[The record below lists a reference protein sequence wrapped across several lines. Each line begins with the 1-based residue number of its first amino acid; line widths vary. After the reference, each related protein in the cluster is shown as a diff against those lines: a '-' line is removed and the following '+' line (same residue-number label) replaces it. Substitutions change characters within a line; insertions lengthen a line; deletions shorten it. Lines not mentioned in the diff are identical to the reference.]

1 MKLKKKVRDVSLIE
15 DECLACLGFFAYR
28 TGRVERK
35 DLVDAFALTTRLDE
49 PTKGSREGWWKFKF
63 DNIHF
68 AFKKMEGTDVRG
80 RHMSKT
86 NKGGAKSSEGVQ
98 MNIRENALKYF
109 LHDFTRCV
117 EMAREA
123 LDASLP
129 PKLDQAVFEASE
141 GIPAGSYL
149 SPGDLQA
156 LEEASPEGVR
166 KLRQH
171 WYLERDSSLP
181 RKAKEA
187 FEARYGELFCEA
199 CGLRPVPTYGH
210 PLVDAHHRLP
220 LSKYAASGKIST
232 APSDFAILCPSCH
245 RAVHKHEDCDV
256 DAIKNGISKQGII
269 FRSVH

>member
-1 MKLKKKVRDVSLIE
+1 MKRKQKVRDKSLIE

-35 DLVDAFALTTRLDE
+35 DLVAAFALTTRLDE

-68 AFKKMEGTDVRG
+68 AFKKMEGADVRG
-80 RHMSKT
+80 HLMSKT
-86 NKGGAKSSEGVQ
+86 NKGGAESSEAVQ
-98 MNIRENALKYF
+98 RNIRENAMKYF
-109 LHDFTRCV
+109 LHDFSLCV
-117 EMAREA
+117 EMARQA
-123 LDASLP
+123 LDAPLP
-129 PKLDQAVFEASE
+129 PKLDLAVFEASE
-141 GIPAGSYL
+141 GVPASSYL
-149 SPGDLQA
+149 SPGDVQA
-156 LEEASPEGVR
+156 LESASPEGIR

-187 FEARYGELFCEA
+187 FMALHGELFCES

-220 LSKYAASGKIST
+220 LSRYAVAGKMNT
-232 APSDFAILCPSCH
+232 VPSDFAILCPSCH

-256 DAIKNGISKQGII
+256 EAVKVGLARQGLVRRHG
-269 FRSVH
+269 F

>member
-1 MKLKKKVRDVSLIE
+1 MKRRRKERSITLIE
-15 DECLACLGFFAYR
+15 DECLACLAFFAYR
-28 TGRVERK
+28 TERTTRPE
-35 DLVDAFALTTRLDE
+35 LVKALAMVTRLDE

-68 AFKKMEGTDVRG
+68 AFKSMEGKEVRG
-80 RHMSKT
+80 RSLAMT
-86 NKGGAKSSEGVQ
+86 DKGGAPSGDGVQ
-98 MNIRENALKYF
+98 ENIRNFALNYF
-109 LHDFTRCV
+109 LNDFELCV
-117 EMAREA
+117 ELARRA
-123 LDASLP
+123 LDAPLP
-129 PKLDQAVFEASE
+129 EALERAVFEDTDGTPSR
-141 GIPAGSYL
+141 GYL
-149 SPGDLQA
+149 SPGDIQA

-187 FEARYGELFCEA
+187 FMALHGELFCES

-220 LSKYAASGKIST
+220 LSQYAAAGKMST

-256 DAIKNGISKQGII
+256 EAVKKGLYTKGLI
-269 FRSVH
+269 FRRSP

>member
-1 MKLKKKVRDVSLIE
+1 MKRRRKERDASLIE
-15 DECLACLGFFAYR
+15 DECLACLSFFAYR
-28 TGRVERK
+28 TERAK
-35 DLVDAFALTTRLDE
+35 RPALVKALALSTRLDE

-63 DNIHF
+63 DNIHY
-68 AFKKMEGTDVRG
+68 AFKSLEGVDVRG
-80 RHMSKT
+80 HVLSKT
-86 NKGGAKSSEGVQ
+86 TKGGAESTPGVQ
-98 MNIRENALKYF
+98 ENIRKFALNYF
-109 LHDFTRCV
+109 LNDFALCV
-117 EMAREA
+117 ELARRA
-123 LDASLP
+123 LDAPLP
-129 PKLDQAVFEASE
+129 TDLERAVFEDTDGLPSR
-141 GIPAGSYL
+141 SYL
-149 SPGDLQA
+149 SPGDIQA

-187 FEARYGELFCEA
+187 FMALHGELFCES

-220 LSKYAASGKIST
+220 LSKYAAAGKMST

-256 DAIKNGISKQGII
+256 DAVKKGLSRKGMV
-269 FRSVH
+269 FRRLD